1 MVHQLSSHL
10 HYVIYALDS
19 RNPSHKPPLK
29 TLAWLIEAAT
39 PSRCCWFEHGSAVS
53 GIEDSSGVDVGVDIP
68 GMRMCSIRVLAKSCS
83 AVRASIIRWCVRLV
97 CMSPKNAC
105 LLRMVMDSVPS
116 DSSVSRS
123 GVACCHAI
131 RSVVGFASVV
141 SITTIM
147 DTVIEAS
154 QCAA

>member
-1 MVHQLSSHL
+1 M
-10 HYVIYALDS
+10 
-19 RNPSHKPPLK
+19 
-29 TLAWLIEAAT
+29 EAAT
-39 PSRCCWFEHGSAVS
+39 PSWYCWFEHGSAVP
-53 GIEDSSGVDVGVDIP
+53 GIEDSSGVDVGIDIP
-68 GMRMCSIRVLAKSCS
+68 GMRMCRIRILPKSSS
-83 AVRASIIRWCVRLV
+83 AVRASIIRRCVRLV
-97 CMSPKNAC
+97 CMSPKNTC

-116 DSSVSRS
+116 DASVSRS
-123 GVACCHAI
+123 GVACCHVI